1 MEQQPATLD
10 QGSVAMVPTTGV
22 SGGLANVVQFQN
34 ALAASA
40 GAIVTSF
47 LTTPLE
53 VLKVRQQAAS
63 AQPAWSLVGAI
74 VRQQGIS
81 ALWTGLRATLM
92 MNIPSQ
98 IVYMTL
104 YERASGALR
113 QQKSETLTTLAPLLA
128 GGGARAVSSAAVS
141 PVELLRTRMQAAAGT
156 VEGTSLSLLASARHV
171 VDHEGV
177 HGLWRGL
184 APTLWRDVP
193 FSCVYWLTYE
203 TLKQH
208 LCAGTVFSTRDAFL
222 AGASAGSVAALLTTP
237 LDVIKTRQQLG
248 SSAAAGGGMLGTLRA
263 ILRKEGAG
271 GLFAGL
277 GPRVVK
283 VAPACAVMIAA
294 YELGKSDRV
303 TTWLEAASEYA
314 SLTVLR
320 VAQPAARPPAAS
332 AMPERRLRRWQPMTC
347 RPQAGAWCE
356 GQSMSACCRL

>member
-1 MEQQPATLD
+1 M
-10 QGSVAMVPTTGV
+10 
-22 SGGLANVVQFQN
+22 
-34 ALAASA
+34 
-40 GAIVTSF
+40 
-47 LTTPLE
+47 
-53 VLKVRQQAAS
+53 
-63 AQPAWSLVGAI
+63 
-74 VRQQGIS
+74 
-81 ALWTGLRATLM
+81 
-92 MNIPSQ
+92 
-98 IVYMTL
+98 
-104 YERASGALR
+104 
-113 QQKSETLTTLAPLLA
+113 
-128 GGGARAVSSAAVS
+128 
-141 PVELLRTRMQAAAGT
+141 
-156 VEGTSLSLLASARHV
+156 
-171 VDHEGV
+171 
-177 HGLWRGL
+177 
-184 APTLWRDVP
+184 
-193 FSCVYWLTYE
+193 
-203 TLKQH
+203 
-208 LCAGTVFSTRDAFL
+208 FSTRDAFL